1 MCASMYC
8 NILQPIEIINAIVAV
23 VVFAIA
29 AFLDWR
35 YREIPVKLWIPPILI
50 GFATDITYYIAY
62 ASALNMIINLVI
74 LQILLS
80 TLIVIIV
87 GIIVFVLK
95 LMGGADFFATL
106 TLYVLYPF
114 NRFLP
119 YINAYAYFSKIAYL
133 FFILPPLLH
142 ILIIYSLTLVLLMIL
157 NFVSNVRYISL
168 LKLPKTKKTLVLLFY
183 RVMTVEDY
191 MSKKFYYP
199 IYIPGLIDRLS
210 FNIYEDDEE
219 WKKKLQTLPKDMIIV
234 ASWGLPMITFFSIAL
249 FVYVAVYM
257 MLMPYC
263 A

>member
-1 MCASMYC
+1 MCALMCC
-8 NILQPIEIINAIVAV
+8 NILRLIEITNAVVAV

-35 YREIPVKLWIPPILI
+35 YREIPVKLWIPPILL
-50 GFATDITYYIAY
+50 GFATDITYYVAY
-62 ASALNMIINLVI
+62 ASALNQIINLII

-95 LMGGADFFATL
+95 LMGGADFFAVL
-106 TLYVLYPF
+106 TFYVLYPF

-119 YINAYAYFSKIAYL
+119 YINAYTYLSKIAYL
-133 FFILPPLLH
+133 FFVLPPLFH
-142 ILIIYSLTLVLLMIL
+142 ILIIHSLTLVLLMIL

-168 LKLPKTKKTLVLLFY
+168 LKLPRIKKIFILLLY
-183 RVMTVEDY
+183 RVMTIEDY
-191 MSKKFYYP
+191 MNKKFYYP
-199 IYIPGLIDRLS
+199 IYIPGLIDRFS

-219 WKKKLQTLPKDMIIV
+219 WKKKLQTLPKDMVII

-249 FVYVAVYM
+249 FVYIAIYM
-257 MLMPYC
+257 MFMSYSI
-263 A
+263 

>member
-1 MCASMYC
+1 MCTSMYC
-8 NILQPIEIINAIVAV
+8 NILQSIEIINAIAAV

-35 YREIPVKLWIPPILI
+35 YREIPVKLWVPPILI
-50 GFATDITYYIAY
+50 GFATNIIYYTTYV
-62 ASALNMIINLVI
+62 SALTMILNLVV

-95 LMGGADFFATL
+95 LMGGADFFAVL
-106 TLYVLYPF
+106 TLCVLYPF

-119 YINAYAYFSKIAYL
+119 YISAYAYFSKIAYL

-142 ILIIYSLTLVLLMIL
+142 ILIIYSLALVLLMIL

-183 RVMTVEDY
+183 RVMTVEEY
-191 MSKKFYYP
+191 MNKKFYYP

-219 WKKKLQTLPKDMIIV
+219 WKKKLQTLPKDMIII

-249 FVYVAVYM
+249 FIYIAVYM
-257 MLMPYC
+257 TLMSYC